1 MIELSNSGIRT
12 ISYDSGHVERVDV
25 ATSRAVRTGFNQAVS
40 KISDANAEK
49 LHAEYFEV
57 SAHLTARPS
66 HAVWQGKV
74 YSREQLVE
82 VCGLGTGPGLLGWNC
97 RHSYYPF
104 IPGISKRTY
113 TDEQLEE
120 IYKKSTETTEWRG
133 KEYTGYEA
141 TQYQRM
147 LERRMRVQDEKI
159 RLMKPAGVDS
169 NEIAA
174 MKTKRS
180 ATYQE
185 YKQFSEKMGLPE
197 QMNRVFNSEV
207 KHVKKTEEIPI
218 EGSSSATKESLSPS
232 PSSVYYITPES
243 IKKSLG
249 AVSKSEIPGTIDI
262 TDEWE
267 HDESKPASE
276 CINFDSSFELNGVK
290 YQIDGIKVKYEYDD
304 SRASYWRSD
313 CA

>member
-1 MIELSNSGIRT
+1 
-12 ISYDSGHVERVDV
+12 
-25 ATSRAVRTGFNQAVS
+25 
-40 KISDANAEK
+40 
-49 LHAEYFEV
+49 
-57 SAHLTARPS
+57 
-66 HAVWQGKV
+66 
-74 YSREQLVE
+74 
-82 VCGLGTGPGLLGWNC
+82 
-97 RHSYYPF
+97 
-104 IPGISKRTY
+104 
-113 TDEQLEE
+113 
-120 IYKKSTETTEWRG
+120 
-133 KEYTGYEA
+133 
-141 TQYQRM
+141 
-147 LERRMRVQDEKI
+147 MRVQDEKI
-159 RLMKPAGVDS
+159 RLMKQAGVDS
-169 NEIAA
+169 NEITA
-174 MKTKRS
+174 MKTKRA

-185 YKQFSEKMGLPE
+185 YEQFSEKMGLPE

-232 PSSVYYITPES
+232 PSSVYYITPKS
-243 IKKSLG
+243 INKSLG

-276 CINFDSSFELNGVK
+276 CIHFDSSFELNGVK